1 MKTTPSTLIFRAL
14 GVVLFYLTVS
24 SHALAASTGGC
35 DNYTPDASGTVVT
48 CTSSTTPAA
57 TAGVTST
64 TATTPTSFGNN
75 VTVNIGAGT
84 VLNISG
90 STVGLGSGAI
100 VTNNGTLNTNSFT
113 YGYGISVGA
122 NGRSQ
127 NGGAAI
133 NNTAS
138 GSIITA
144 GGNAN
149 GIYISATNA
158 GSTGNSIT
166 NAGSVTT
173 SGSSADGISINTMG
187 GASVTQTIN
196 NSGTIT
202 VSGAGS
208 NGINVSGSSNDQTSI
223 TNTGSITASSG
234 AGINANAGT
243 KLSLISNSGTISGS
257 TFGVNVSSGT
267 ATVTTLTNTG
277 TITGGISN
285 AGTITTLNTSQNGLS
300 FTSKLPT
307 NYNVIVNSTSSYGK
321 TSFTTPTGSMAFGI
335 YSTSTLT
342 ANTYASVLSGL
353 TSSNISTTSGVY
365 GGYNW
370 LLNNSSGNIWDLV
383 VSGSGNG
390 GGSDNGNG
398 NSGNG
403 SSTVTQGCL
412 MSASISNACHNLV
425 IPGGTNKV
433 VIPNGTVISTSDN
446 TAAITNTGATGSII
460 NNGQINGGINNA
472 NSGATG
478 AAVSTIESI
487 TNNGQISGVISNT
500 SGGTIGTISNAQGGT
515 SGPLNYSG
523 ALPANYVV
531 IVNGTSFGQ
540 FSASAISGV
549 MGFGVSADSV
559 LNHGS
564 YASVLIG
571 INPSNLANTTGVA
584 AGYFYK
590 LTQEKVST
598 TWDMYVGA
606 SVADTNSSLVQTT
619 NALQGQFGSQSNAV
633 ITGMTYDCN
642 LFGPNNV
649 CISAGGRATNNSAQ
663 GYNTA
668 SALLIAAY
676 RASNQMRFGA
686 YLDQNLSASNP
697 NGIISAGNGQPM
709 GGLFAV
715 WNDKLDGTGT
725 EIKASVGY
733 NNKNMTITRPVVGTS
748 EAGSGS
754 TGLTSQGVNAI
765 AKYGF
770 GVSNQVV
777 VSPYVGVRYM
787 NTNMGSYSE
796 SASSSVL
803 FPLSYA
809 SMSMNATTALAGLG
823 ANYKATED
831 WTFAGNAGVE
841 SDLSTSNGSYTVTN
855 VSGLTPVGLNPNP
868 VKTRPTA
875 MLAAYYNLG
884 KNTQLG
890 LTGLY
895 RTDSFSGMSSTTGMA
910 TVTFG
915 M

>member
-1 MKTTPSTLIFRAL
+1 MKTSSLTLLLRILVGAF
-14 GVVLFYLTVS
+14 FHFTIS

-48 CTSSTTPAA
+48 CTSTTTPAA

-84 VLNISG
+84 VLDISG
-90 STVGLGSGAI
+90 STVGLGSGAR
-100 VTNNGTLNTNSFT
+100 VTNNGTLNTKSFT
-113 YGYGISVGA
+113 NGYGISVGA

-127 NGGAAI
+127 NGGATI
-133 NNTAS
+133 NNSAS

-144 GGNAN
+144 GSNAN
-149 GIYISATNA
+149 GIYISATNS

-166 NAGSVTT
+166 NAGSIST
-173 SGSSADGISINTMG
+173 SGSSADGISINTLG
-187 GASVTQTIN
+187 GASVTQTIS
-196 NSGTIT
+196 NSGTIS
-202 VSGAGS
+202 VSGAGAS
-208 NGINVSGSSNDQTSI
+208 GINVSGSSNDQTSI
-223 TNTGSITASSG
+223 VNTGSITASNG
-234 AGINANAGT
+234 AGINANTGT

-257 TFGVNVSSGT
+257 TYGVNVSAGT
-267 ATVTTLTNTG
+267 ATVTTITNTG

-285 AGTITTLNTSQNGLS
+285 AGTITNLNTSQNGLS
-300 FTSKLPT
+300 FAGKLPT
-307 NYNVIVNSTSSYGK
+307 NYNVIVNSASSYGK
-321 TSFTTPTGSMAFGI
+321 TTFTSPTGSLAFGI
-335 YSTSTLT
+335 YNTSTLT
-342 ANTYASVLSGL
+342 ANTYSSVLSGL
-353 TSSNISTTSGVY
+353 SGSNISTTSGVY
-365 GGYNW
+365 GGYSW

-383 VSGSGNG
+383 VTGSGSGGGG
-390 GGSDNGNG
+390 GGSGDA
-398 NSGNG
+398 SA
-403 SSTVTQGCL
+403 SSTSTVTQGCI
-412 MSASISNACHNLV
+412 MSATISNACHNLV
-425 IPGGTNKV
+425 IPKNTNKV
-433 VIPNGTVISTSDN
+433 VIPSGTVISTSDGS
-446 TAAITNTGATGSII
+446 AAITNTGTTG
-460 NNGQINGGINNA
+460 
-472 NSGATG
+472 T
-478 AAVSTIESI
+478 I
-487 TNNGQISGVISNT
+487 TNNGVVAGNATAISNIGAIDTLTNNGIISGGIGINNT
-500 SGGTIGTISNAQGGT
+500 SGTIGTLQNAQGGT
-515 SGPLNYSG
+515 SGPLSYSG
-523 ALPANYVV
+523 TLPVNYVV

-571 INPSNLANTTGVA
+571 VNPSNLANTSGVA

-590 LTQEKVST
+590 LIQEKIST

-642 LFGPNNV
+642 VFGPNNV

-715 WNDKLDGTGT
+715 WNEKLDGTGT

-748 EAGSGS
+748 EAGNGS

-770 GVSNQVV
+770 SVSNQVV
-777 VSPYVGVRYM
+777 ISPYVGVRYM
-787 NTNMGSYSE
+787 TSNMGSYSE

-831 WTFAGNAGVE
+831 WTFAGSAGVE
-841 SDLSTSNGSYTVTN
+841 SDISTTNGSYTVTN
-855 VSGLTPVGLNPNP
+855 VNALTPVGLNPNP

-915 M
+915 I

>member
-1 MKTTPSTLIFRAL
+1 MKTTPSTLLLRAL
-14 GVVLFYLTVS
+14 GATIFYLTIS
-24 SHALAASTGGC
+24 AHALAASTGGC

-48 CTSSTTPAA
+48 CTSVQAA
-57 TAGVTST
+57 AVAGVTST

-84 VLNISG
+84 ILNISG

-122 NGRSQ
+122 NGRNQ
-127 NGGAAI
+127 NGGATI

-138 GSIITA
+138 GSIVTA

-158 GSTGNSIT
+158 GSAGNSIT
-166 NAGSVTT
+166 NAGSITT
-173 SGSSADGISINTMG
+173 SGGSADGIAINTLG

-196 NSGTIT
+196 NSGTIS
-202 VSGAGS
+202 VSGALS

-223 TNTGSITASSG
+223 TNTGSITASNG
-234 AGINANAGT
+234 AGINANPGT

-257 TFGVNVSSGT
+257 TFGVNVSTST

-285 AGTITTLNTSQNGLS
+285 SGTITTLNTSQNGLS
-300 FTSKLPT
+300 FTSKLPN

-335 YSTSTLT
+335 YNTSTLT

-383 VSGSGNG
+383 VTGSGNG

-425 IPGGTNKV
+425 IPSNTNKV
-433 VIPNGTVISTSDN
+433 VIPSGTVISTVDN
-446 TAAITNTGATGSII
+446 TAAITNTGTTGSIT
-460 NNGQINGGINNA
+460 NNGQINGG
-472 NSGATG
+472 
-478 AAVSTIESI
+478 
-487 TNNGQISGVISNT
+487 ISNT

-515 SGPLNYSG
+515 SGPLTYSG
-523 ALPANYVV
+523 TLPVNYVV

-549 MGFGVSADSV
+549 MGFGVAADSV

-571 INPSNLANTTGVA
+571 INPSNLANTSGVA

-590 LTQEKVST
+590 LTQEKLST

-649 CISAGGRATNNSAQ
+649 CISAGGRATNNSTQ

-676 RASNQMRFGA
+676 RASNLMRFGA
-686 YLDQNLSASNP
+686 YLDQNLSASNQ

-715 WNDKLDGTGT
+715 WNEKLDGTGT

-770 GVSNQVV
+770 GVTNQVV

-787 NTNMGSYSE
+787 TSNMGSYSE
-796 SASSSVL
+796 SASNSVL

-831 WTFAGNAGVE
+831 WTFAGSAGVE
-841 SDLSTSNGSYTVTN
+841 SDISTGNGSYTVTN

-868 VKTRPTA
+868 VKTRPAA